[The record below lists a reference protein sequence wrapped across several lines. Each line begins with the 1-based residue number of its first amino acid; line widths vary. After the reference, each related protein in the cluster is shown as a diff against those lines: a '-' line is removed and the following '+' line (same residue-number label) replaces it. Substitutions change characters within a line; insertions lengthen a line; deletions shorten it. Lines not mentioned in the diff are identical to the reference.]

1 MNVQFP
7 PPVHQFNAT
16 AEQDEG
22 SPLVVR
28 GQSHVLLVGAV
39 AVLWLATRPYHGIV
53 HDSRLYTLLALAAA
67 DPGRFASDLFLAFG
81 SQGRF
86 TVFSY
91 VYEPVLVWLGP
102 SHAAIALTLTAHL
115 SWLCGAY
122 WLAWTLLRDSRG
134 ALLAVAGLVA
144 LSSSYGALL
153 TFSFG
158 ESFLTPRLF
167 AEALT
172 MAALGLML
180 QGRSGFAVLATMLAC
195 AFHPVMALPG
205 AAVVFIY
212 LAWGRR
218 ACWAAAACAGA
229 AACGLAALGVEPFS
243 RVGIRFDPAWF
254 AVVLRMNSYAFLSQ
268 WSIVDYSILASQ
280 AALAALA
287 WRTVEPAN
295 RRVVAVVVAV
305 ASAGLGLTLICGD
318 LGHNQLLTNLQPWRA
333 TWLLGMMSHLLA
345 VPILVALGG
354 KKRGVHPL
362 AKVFAF
368 SGIAALLFVP
378 LFPVLY
384 VWAAIL
390 LTFGT
395 ALAKHQAEAQKTPLP
410 VLLLLSAVIALGVGG
425 NLMHFGPAPAR
436 FLPALP
442 ERFWAETW
450 NFVLLLSGV
459 CLVAL
464 TFASTGSSPFQRASR
479 WFQGALTACVLLA
492 AVTGWDQRSDWQKFV
507 EGGGPPSA
515 DLKSFLPEHAT
526 VYWNSGVDILWVR
539 LRRPSYYSCTQ
550 GAGVMFFR
558 DTAIAHQHRGESF
571 RFDQPKSDRCPYLHG
586 GDASA
591 TEGDLRR
598 ACIREPQLDYIVTPQ
613 QMAGI
618 PSREWVSPVSFQYVQ
633 DVEGS
638 LKMQNVNHFY
648 RYSCSALRGAPL

>member
-1 MNVQFP
+1 MNVQLP
-7 PPVHQFNAT
+7 RTVHRPGTA

-22 SPLVVR
+22 SPPSAR
-28 GQSHVLLVGAV
+28 RQPHAHALLVGAV
-39 AVLWLATRPYHGIV
+39 AVLWLATRPYYGIV

-81 SQGRF
+81 SQDRF

-102 SHAAIALTLTAHL
+102 SHAAIVLTLTAHL
-115 SWLCGAY
+115 IWLCGAY
-122 WLAWTLLRDSRG
+122 WLAWALLRDSRR

-144 LSSSYGALL
+144 LPSFYGALL

-158 ESFLTPRLF
+158 EPFLTPRLF

-180 QGRSGFAVLATMLAC
+180 QGRTGFAVLAAMLAC

-205 AAVVFIY
+205 AAVIFIH

-218 ACWAAAACAGA
+218 AWWAAAACAGA
-229 AACGLAALGVEPFS
+229 ATCGLAALGVEPFS
-243 RVGIRFDPAWF
+243 RIGIRFDPAWF
-254 AVVLRMNSYAFLSQ
+254 AVILRMNSYAFPSQ

-295 RRVVAVVVAV
+295 RRVIAVVAAV
-305 ASAGLGLTLICGD
+305 ASAGLGLTLIGGD
-318 LGHNQLLTNLQPWRA
+318 LGRNQLLTNLQPWRA
-333 TWLLGMMSHLLA
+333 TWLLGMISHLLA
-345 VPILVALGG
+345 VPILAALSGR
-354 KKRGVHPL
+354 KRDAHPL
-362 AKVFAF
+362 TKLFAF

-384 VWAAIL
+384 VWAVIL

-395 ALAKHQAEAQKTPLP
+395 VLARRQANAQETPLLVP
-410 VLLLLSAVIALGVGG
+410 LLSVVIALGIGST
-425 NLMHFGPAPAR
+425 LMHFRPAPAR
-436 FLPALP
+436 LLPALP

-450 NFVLLLSGV
+450 NFALLLSGV
-459 CLVAL
+459 CLAAL
-464 TFASTGSSPFQRASR
+464 TLASAASSPQRASR
-479 WFQGALTACVLLA
+479 WLQGALTACALLA
-492 AVTGWDQRSDWQKFV
+492 AVAGWDQRSDWQKFV

-515 DLKSFLPEHAT
+515 DLASFLPEHGT
-526 VYWNSGVDILWVR
+526 VYWNDGVDMLWMR
-539 LRRPSYYSCTQ
+539 LRRPSYYTCTQ

-558 DTAIAHQHRGESF
+558 DTAIAHQHRGESL
-571 RFDQPKSDRCPYLHG
+571 RFDQPQSDRCPHLDDVG
-586 GDASA
+586 ASA
-591 TEGDLRR
+591 MEAELRR

-613 QMAGI
+613 QAIGV
-618 PSREWVSPVSFQYVQ
+618 PAREWTSPISFQHVQ

-638 LKMQNVNHFY
+638 LKVQGINHFY
-648 RYSCSALRGAPL
+648 RYSCSALR